1 MTVKVS
7 KLVKITTFES
17 DDCVLSVGSQS
28 ATVANFDKNNKLS
41 EFMCVPKEILDVYAE
56 NYLAE
61 NFELTENDGWVRIL
75 KGGNQDESKI

>member
-1 MTVKVS
+1 MEVTIS
-7 KLVKITTFES
+7 KLAKVTTFES
-17 DDCVLSVGSQS
+17 DDYVLSVGSQS

-41 EFMCVPKEILDVYAE
+41 EFMCVPKEILDAYAE

-75 KGGNQDESKI
+75 KGDEKRD

>member
-7 KLVKITTFES
+7 KLVKVTTFES

-75 KGGNQDESKI
+75 KGDDKRD

>member
-1 MTVKVS
+1 MAVKVS

-75 KGGNQDESKI
+75 KGDDKRD

>member
-7 KLVKITTFES
+7 KLVKVTTFES

-28 ATVANFDKNNKLS
+28 ATIANFDKNNKLS

-75 KGGNQDESKI
+75 KGDKKND

>member
-75 KGGNQDESKI
+75 KGDDKRD

>member
-7 KLVKITTFES
+7 KLVKVTTFES

-28 ATVANFDKNNKLS
+28 ATIANFDKNNKLS

-75 KGGNQDESKI
+75 KGDGKRD

>member
-7 KLVKITTFES
+7 KLVKVTTFES
-17 DDCVLSVGSQS
+17 DNYVLSVGSQS
-28 ATVANFDKNNKLS
+28 ATIANFDKNNKLS

-75 KGGNQDESKI
+75 KGDKSR

>member
-28 ATVANFDKNNKLS
+28 ATVANFDKNNIIGIYVRTKRNLG
-41 EFMCVPKEILDVYAE
+41 CIRR
-56 NYLAE
+56 
-61 NFELTENDGWVRIL
+61 ELFSG
-75 KGGNQDESKI
+75 KF

>member
-1 MTVKVS
+1 MAVKVS
-7 KLVKITTFES
+7 KLVKVTTFES

-28 ATVANFDKNNKLS
+28 ATISNFDKNNKLS

-75 KGGNQDESKI
+75 KGDEKRD

>member
-56 NYLAE
+56 DYLAE

-75 KGGNQDESKI
+75 KGDGKRD